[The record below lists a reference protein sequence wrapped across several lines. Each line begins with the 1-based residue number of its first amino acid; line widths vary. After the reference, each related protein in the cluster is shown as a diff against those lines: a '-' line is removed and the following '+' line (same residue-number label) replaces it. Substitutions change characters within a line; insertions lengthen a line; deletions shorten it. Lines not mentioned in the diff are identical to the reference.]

1 MKILS
6 IETPTHG
13 RILIEPAAAPRGAL
27 VGFHGYMENAAI
39 QMTRLQAL
47 HLDGWTRIAVQG
59 LHRFYRG
66 RSNEVI
72 ASWMTREDRED
83 MIGDNIAWA
92 DRAIDAAAPDLRVV
106 TLGFSQGVAMA
117 FRSAVRGRRRAAGVV
132 AVGGD
137 IPPELLADP
146 AAMFPPTLLLRGER
160 DEWYTATR
168 IEADAAALAARG
180 VRVEVV
186 TYPGVHEWT
195 PGVSAAASTFV
206 QALGF
211 RL

>member
-6 IETPTHG
+6 IETATHG
-13 RILIEPAAAPRGAL
+13 RVLVEPAEAPRGAL

-39 QMTRLQAL
+39 QMARLQAL
-47 HLDGWTRIAVQG
+47 DLDGWTRVSVQG

-66 RSNEVI
+66 RSEEVI
-72 ASWMTREDRED
+72 ASWMTREDRDD
-83 MIGDNIAWA
+83 MIRDNIAWA
-92 DRAIDAAAPDLRVV
+92 DRAIDAAAPDLPIV

-117 FRSAVRGRRRAAGVV
+117 FRSAVRGRHRAAAVV

-146 AAMFPPTLLLRGER
+146 AAVFPPTLLLRGEG
-160 DEWYTATR
+160 DEWYTAAK

-180 VRVEVV
+180 TRVDVV

-195 PGVSAAASTFV
+195 PGVSTAASTFV
-206 QALGF
+206 RALGS